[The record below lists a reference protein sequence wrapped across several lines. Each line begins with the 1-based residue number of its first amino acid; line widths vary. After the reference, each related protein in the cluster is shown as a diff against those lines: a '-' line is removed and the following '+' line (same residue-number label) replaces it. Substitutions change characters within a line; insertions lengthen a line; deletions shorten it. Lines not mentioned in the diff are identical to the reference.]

1 MSAAIHQI
9 HDQIQYLAE
18 KTNELFERR
27 MREAA
32 ERICERQS
40 LFHRPAA

>member
-1 MSAAIHQI
+1 MCAAIH
-9 HDQIQYLAE
+9 HQIQYLAE

-32 ERICERQS
+32 QRICERQN
-40 LFHRPAA
+40 LFHGRAA

>member
-1 MSAAIHQI
+1 MYAAIH
-9 HDQIQYLAE
+9 HQIQVLAQ

-32 ERICERQS
+32 EKICERQS
-40 LFHRPAA
+40 LFHHRAA